1 MWINSPLGKWEMK
14 ERTRRIHAPE
24 ELGRWRR
31 EIEDARKAG
40 VGTRPAGERRGFA
53 LRLGNWLGLSTR
65 GLGI

>member
-14 ERTRRIHAPE
+14 ERTRRIHAQP

-31 EIEDARKAG
+31 EIEDARKAQG
-40 VGTRPAGERRGFA
+40 GTRPAGARRGFM
-53 LRLGNWLGLSTR
+53 LILGDWLGLSTR